1 MFNKTRTDILLS
13 DLRII
18 QNRIRDL
25 EERKKSI
32 EKLPLS
38 LYLDRIQIKQ
48 LANTLIRIF
57 EGREGIESLQ
67 AYDISKDFV
76 KEFATY
82 LLKKCDECDEYD
94 QLTTK
99 LTECYNMENQIKAKL
114 KIT

>member
-1 MFNKTRTDILLS
+1 MFGKVKTDILLS
-13 DLRII
+13 DLRVV
-18 QNRIRDL
+18 QNQIKEL
-25 EERKKSI
+25 EGRKKNI

-38 LYLDRIQIKQ
+38 LYIDRTQTKQ

-57 EGREGIESLQ
+57 EGREEIDSLQ
-67 AYDISKDFV
+67 AYNISKDFI

-94 QLTTK
+94 QLAAK

-114 KIT
+114 KIM